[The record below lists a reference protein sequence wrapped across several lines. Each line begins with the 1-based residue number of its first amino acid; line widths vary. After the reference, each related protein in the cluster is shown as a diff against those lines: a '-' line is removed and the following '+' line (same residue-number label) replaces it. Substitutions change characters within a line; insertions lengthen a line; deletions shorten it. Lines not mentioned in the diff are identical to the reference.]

1 MPTIELPTIPFE
13 SFQKIS
19 RANKAFGCV
28 ITEKLDGT
36 NAQIIIENNQ
46 IVAVGS
52 RSRWIKPGKDTD
64 NYGFAGWVERNYE
77 DLLTLGDGK
86 HFGEWFGAGIQRA
99 YGLTGDDKRFALFN
113 TGRWS
118 NPEERPACCS
128 AVPVLYAGEFNRVVI
143 DQVMADLAVNGS
155 KAVPGFMKP
164 EGIIIYLTGPRLLLK
179 ETFEF
184 SEGKWAEAQQAA

>member
-1 MPTIELPTIPFE
+1 MNTIEIPNTPFE
-13 SFQKIS
+13 SFGKIS

-36 NAQIIIENNQ
+36 NAQIVIENGV
-46 IVAVGS
+46 ITGVGS
-52 RSRWIKPGKDTD
+52 RTRWIKPGKETD
-64 NYGFAGWVERNYE
+64 NYGFAGWVELNYQ
-77 DLLTLGDGK
+77 DLLTLGDGQ

-99 YGLTGDDKRFALFN
+99 YGLTSNDKRFALFN

-118 NPEERPACCS
+118 NPEDRPACCS
-128 AVPVLYAGEFNRVVI
+128 VVPVLYAGEFNRAVV